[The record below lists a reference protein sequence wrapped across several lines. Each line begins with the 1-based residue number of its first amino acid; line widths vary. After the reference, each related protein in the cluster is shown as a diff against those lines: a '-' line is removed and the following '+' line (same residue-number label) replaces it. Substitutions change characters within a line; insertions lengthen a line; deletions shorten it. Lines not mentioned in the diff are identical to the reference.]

1 MKLWIIYNDGIGFSK
16 IIAEMLQD
24 RLEDYID
31 ASVGNAK
38 RLDPTFLIEEKLDYL
53 IIGDVIKEE
62 VPSSE
67 FQRWLLK
74 FGEISNS
81 RDFVLRCVSGFCVTT
96 PNITVQPLWIKF
108 LEENVKTEMIFPP
121 LLHLKLNLKNLTLEN
136 RTLDLVKKYSDDIIE
151 YYINNEKGND

>member
-38 RLDPTFLIEEKLDYL
+38 RLDPDFLIEEKLDYL

-62 VPSSE
+62 VPSLE
-67 FQRWLLK
+67 LQRWLLK

-108 LEENVKTEMIFPP
+108 LEENIKTEMIFPP

-136 RTLDLVKKYSDDIIE
+136 GTLDLVKKYSDDIIE

>member
-38 RLDPTFLIEEKLDYL
+38 RLDPDFLIEEKLDYL

-62 VPSSE
+62 VPSLE
-67 FQRWLLK
+67 LQRWLLK

-136 RTLDLVKKYSDDIIE
+136 GTLDLVKKYSDDIIE